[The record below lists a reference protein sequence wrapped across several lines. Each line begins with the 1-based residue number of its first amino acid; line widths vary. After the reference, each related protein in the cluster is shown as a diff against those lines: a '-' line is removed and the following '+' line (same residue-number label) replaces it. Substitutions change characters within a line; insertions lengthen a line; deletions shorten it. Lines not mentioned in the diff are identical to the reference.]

1 MLMVAAANAGV
12 SVNSMLPQFGL
23 AFGAALVVLL
33 FTVPVALR
41 RIRRLQSDLD
51 RASAELRETT
61 GFLTRFSNGI
71 WQRDGVDGVMHAA
84 ALNVAEK
91 VDAESVGIYEFVD
104 GKLRGVGVSGPYP
117 LVRSIDKPLLTPY
130 EELLRAMHRE
140 LWDQEEGVFCK
151 LLENRQREIIPDASV
166 DSRFSM
172 LPNAG
177 TLRSVMIAPL
187 LVDGVLTGAVCAVN
201 NKTVPGRPFS
211 PEQMECLSQLRN
223 EIIMIQDLVR
233 VYSEMS
239 RRDRIDQELSFARTL
254 QLSLLPSDSPEWGD
268 FYIEARTCP
277 AKEVNGD
284 FYDFIR
290 IDDDRML
297 VLLGD
302 ACGKGIPACML
313 SAMTRSFARSM
324 VGTFTTLNKFMRDIN
339 EKLNRDTD
347 VDRFVTLGCCLL
359 DRKNNLLEFGRAGH
373 TDLVGFIHRHIRVI
387 SPDGVALGMLPDDLV
402 SFDTI
407 CISVDPESTFMMYS
421 DGMTEA
427 VDKEKVEFGQARLS
441 EVFSDSCAKHDETS
455 PVIDEV
461 MQRVSEYEADQS
473 DDRTVVLIH
482 RGGHYAGKI

>member
-1 MLMVAAANAGV
+1 MYQEFCLGV
-12 SVNSMLPQFGL
+12 ITGGGSIISFGL
-23 AFGAALVVLL
+23 SFFAALIVLL

-51 RASAELRETT
+51 KASAELRETT

-71 WQRDGVDGVMHAA
+71 WQRDGVAGVMHAA

-91 VDAESVGIYEFVD
+91 VDAESVGIYEFSD
-104 GKLRGVGVSGPYP
+104 GKLHGVGVSGPYP
-117 LVRSIDKPLLTPY
+117 LVRGVDKPLLTPY
-130 EELLRAMHRE
+130 EELLEAMRRE
-140 LWDQEEGVFCK
+140 YWNSEEGIFCK

-166 DSRFSM
+166 DGRFSVF
-172 LPNAG
+172 PNAG
-177 TLRSVMIAPL
+177 AIKSVMIAPL
-187 LVDGVLTGAVCAVN
+187 LVDDVLTGAVCAVN
-201 NKTVPGRPFS
+201 NKTVPGRSFS
-211 PEQMECLSQLRN
+211 QEQMECLSQLRN
-223 EIIMIQDLVR
+223 EIIMIQDLVK
-233 VYSEMS
+233 VYSEIS

-254 QLSLLPSDSPEWGD
+254 QLSLLPSDSPEWGEFTID
-268 FYIEARTCP
+268 ARTCP

-290 IDDDRML
+290 IDNDRML

-324 VGTFTTLNKFMRDIN
+324 VGTFTTLNNFMRDIN

-359 DRKNNLLEFGRAGH
+359 DRKHNLLEFGRAGH
-373 TDLVGFIHRHIRVI
+373 TDLVGFIHGHIRII
-387 SPDGVALGMLPDDLV
+387 SPDGAALGILPDELV

-407 CISVDPESTFMMYS
+407 CIAIDPETTVMMYS

-427 VDKEKVEFGQARLS
+427 TDRNMEEFGQTRLS
-441 EVFSDSCAKHDETS
+441 EVFRQACAEHSETS
-455 PVIDEV
+455 EIINEV
-461 MQRVSEYEADQS
+461 MHYVSEHEAEQS
-473 DDRTVVLIH
+473 DDRTIVLIR
-482 RGGHYAGKI
+482 RGGYYAEK

>member
-1 MLMVAAANAGV
+1 MYQELSLCTIAGG
-12 SVNSMLPQFGL
+12 NSIIAFGL
-23 AFGAALVVLL
+23 SAASALIILL

-41 RIRRLQSDLD
+41 RIRRLQSDLE

-91 VDAESVGIYEFVD
+91 VDAESVGIYEFSD
-104 GKLRGVGVSGPYP
+104 GRLHGVGVSGPYP
-117 LVRSIDKPLLTPY
+117 LVRGIDKPLLTPY
-130 EELLRAMHRE
+130 EELLSAMRKE
-140 LWDQEEGVFCK
+140 YWSADGGIFSK

-166 DSRFSM
+166 DSRFSDF
-172 LPNAG
+172 PNNS
-177 TLRSVMIAPL
+177 TLKSVMIAPL
-187 LVDGVLTGAVCAVN
+187 LVDGVMTGAVCAVN

-211 PEQMECLSQLRN
+211 AEQLECLSQLRN

-254 QLSLLPSDSPEWGD
+254 QLSLLPSDSPEWGEFSID
-268 FYIEARTCP
+268 ARTCP

-324 VGTFTTLNKFMRDIN
+324 VGTFTTLNNFMRDIN

-347 VDRFVTLGCCLL
+347 ADRFVTLGCCLL
-359 DRKNNLLEFGRAGH
+359 DRKHNLLEFGRAGH
-373 TDLVGFIHRHIRVI
+373 TDLVGFIHRHIRII
-387 SPDGVALGMLPDDLV
+387 SPDGAALGMLPAELV

-407 CISVDPESTFMMYS
+407 CISVDPESTLMMYS

-427 VDKEKVEFGQARLS
+427 TDRDKQEFGQERLS
-441 EVFSDSCAKHDETS
+441 ELFSKACQEHSETTEI
-455 PVIDEV
+455 IDQI
-461 MQRVSEYEADQS
+461 MQRISEYEAEQS
-473 DDRTVVLIH
+473 DDRTVVLIR
-482 RGGHYAGKI
+482 RGGYYAVKQ

>member
-1 MLMVAAANAGV
+1 MYQELPLCAIAG
-12 SVNSMLPQFGL
+12 SSMLSFGL
-23 AFGAALVVLL
+23 AFSAALVVLL

-41 RIRRLQSDLD
+41 RIRRLQSDLE

-71 WQRDGVDGVMHAA
+71 WQKDGVDGVMHAA

-91 VDAESVGIYEFVD
+91 VDAESVGIYEFSD
-104 GKLRGVGVSGPYP
+104 GKLHGVGVSGPYP
-117 LVRSIDKPLLTPY
+117 LVRGIDRPLLTPY
-130 EELLRAMHRE
+130 EELLAAMRRE
-140 LWDQEEGVFCK
+140 YWDGEEGIFCK

-166 DSRFSM
+166 DGRFS
-172 LPNAG
+172 LFPNSG
-177 TLRSVMIAPL
+177 TFKSVMIVPL

-201 NKTVPGRPFS
+201 NKTIPGRPFS
-211 PEQMECLSQLRN
+211 SEQMECLSQLRN

-233 VYSEMS
+233 VYSEIS

-254 QLSLLPSDSPEWGD
+254 QLSLLPSDSPEWGEFSID
-268 FYIEARTCP
+268 ARTCP

-324 VGTFTTLNKFMRDIN
+324 VGTFTTLNDFMRDIN

-359 DRKNNLLEFGRAGH
+359 DRKHNLLEFGRAGH
-373 TDLVGFIHRHIRVI
+373 TDLVGFIHHHIRII
-387 SPDGVALGMLPDDLV
+387 SPDGAALGILPAEFV

-407 CISVDPESTFMMYS
+407 CIAVDPESTFMMYS

-427 VDKEKVEFGQARLS
+427 ADGNMEEFGQKRLS
-441 EVFSDSCAKHDETS
+441 EVFSNACSEYSGTSEIIDGVMSC
-455 PVIDEV
+455 
-461 MQRVSEYEADQS
+461 VSEHEADQS
-473 DDRTVVLIH
+473 DDRTIVLIR
-482 RGGHYAGKI
+482 RGGHYTGK